1 MTAPTIV
8 CCYTLLDFLGS
19 ARANVG
25 STDPCG
31 PPALQPTLHRRA
43 VLGTGFSAYAVSLAT
58 CGSCLSSLTF
68 VAGAL

>member
-1 MTAPTIV
+1 MMAPTIV

-31 PPALQPTLHRRA
+31 PPASLPTLHRLV
-43 VLGTGFSAYAVSLAT
+43 VLGAGFCSYAVGT
-58 CGSCLSSLTF
+58 CHLWQLPVLTHS
-68 VAGAL
+68 

>member
-31 PPALQPTLHRRA
+31 PPAPQPTLHRCV
-43 VLGTGFSAYAVSLAT
+43 VLGTGFCANAV
-58 CGSCLSSLTF
+58 GSCHSWQLLVLTHSR
-68 VAGAL
+68 